1 MQKILMNY
9 YEYDKERHIIMVD
22 VYLLPANEGDCLWV
36 RYGKKEGTRHNII
49 IDGGVESNG
58 GDIASIIE
66 NIAERNEKV
75 DIFVTHIDGDHIRGL
90 IKGIGI
96 SNAEVLKK
104 CVDTIYFNNKKDI
117 LDKFRIDSI
126 SSEGLEES
134 IKTYIPSGKGYSISE
149 AVSLLEILKKKEIDD
164 KIDGCV
170 FAGRNICI
178 AGASLKIVS
187 PSDKELIQFVTKCTK
202 KVDEDGAVTKGYSAN
217 MPQNLN
223 IDLKDL
229 MNEKFPPADSS
240 ITNRVSIGFIFEYD
254 DAKIAFWGDAVAP
267 VICRGLKRFGINSE
281 FEVDAVKTSHHG
293 SSRNISNQL
302 LNLIKTDT
310 YLISS
315 NGRTLKGQLTVPGK
329 LGIAKMLKKGG
340 VTGIQLL
347 CNYKWWEYCYHNKYF
362 TANDKC
368 NYIENDKISVCVD
381 AVQVED
387 NLQLLGQNN
396 VPEEWTDAVGT
407 DGNLVN
413 NTLSY
418 IKSGNGIDSVD
429 EIVKTESVKQKL
441 VYATVTYTN
450 KSDEEINHMLYIGTL
465 LLMDHEDGSYQIYD
479 PTEQSGDDYDRVIW
493 DGIARTAEMTYNSIS
508 EDYGNGGN
516 YISSLKPGES
526 IQVNMAWIVNENDLN
541 NMYLNLNGDGAA
553 YEFSDSMLKT
563 GLVDI
568 YQ

>member
-1 MQKILMNY
+1 MQIL
-9 YEYDKERHIIMVD
+9 ER
-22 VYLLPANEGDCLWV
+22 LPRETGRDYALRTIRD
-36 RYGKKEGTRHNII
+36 NII
-49 IDGGVESNG
+49 TLKLEPGSQISENELAAEMDLSRTPVREALIELSKVK
-58 GDIASIIE
+58 IIE
-66 NIAERNEKV
+66 IYPQRKSMV
-75 DIFVTHIDGDHIRGL
+75 SLIDYEL
-90 IKGIGI
+90 
-96 SNAEVLKK
+96 V
-104 CVDTIYFNNKKDI
+104 
-117 LDKFRIDSI
+117 
-126 SSEGLEES
+126 EES
-134 IKTYIPSGKGYSISE
+134 RFMRN
-149 AVSLLEILKKKEIDD
+149 LLE
-164 KIDGCV
+164 C
-170 FAGRNICI
+170 
-178 AGASLKIVS
+178 
-187 PSDKELIQFVTKCTK
+187 
-202 KVDEDGAVTKGYSAN
+202 
-217 MPQNLN
+217 
-223 IDLKDL
+223 
-229 MNEKFPPADSS
+229 
-240 ITNRVSIGFIFEYD
+240 
-254 DAKIAFWGDAVAP
+254 AVAELDCEMATP
-267 VICRGLKRFGINSE
+267 QDIRRL
-281 FEVDAVKTSHHG
+281 
-293 SSRNISNQL
+293 
-302 LNLIKTDT
+302 
-310 YLISS
+310 
-315 NGRTLKGQLTVPGK
+315 
-329 LGIAKMLKKGG
+329 
-340 VTGIQLL
+340 
-347 CNYKWWEYCYHNKYF
+347 
-362 TANDKC
+362 
-368 NYIENDKISVCVD
+368 
-381 AVQVED
+381 ED

-493 DGIARTAEMTYNSIS
+493 DGVARTAEMTYNSIS